1 MSRIAFPSLR
11 DRVRAER
18 GGRALYVRGRRAPA
32 TVALLLT
39 AVVVV
44 LAAAPAHAITGGVAD
59 GDAHPN
65 VGALGW
71 DLDGTGPIPPVLI
84 CGGSVISDRAFL
96 TARHCIEPP
105 LVPLP
110 PDVQW
115 AVTLAGGTPA
125 DPIVPGGSF
134 PEEYPACCGFTNESA
149 LVRPIEIVLH
159 PDFTPGFVPGV
170 SDPTLGAHD
179 LAVLLFAAGTF
190 AAVDPVRIVRPGRL
204 DRLRA
209 GGDRHGPGFTFVGFG
224 TELRDG
230 RFYAAGYR
238 KAARL
243 AFDALLPDWLLTRS
257 VAGRSPRSGTPC
269 YGDSGSPLF
278 LGGSTV
284 QVALFH
290 TTAGPCTG
298 AAYHQR
304 LDTPA
309 EQAFLAPYLPHR
321 HGMHPG
327 HRARR

>member
-1 MSRIAFPSLR
+1 MSRIGFWSLR
-11 DRVRAER
+11 DCVRADH
-18 GGRALYVRGRRAPA
+18 GGRAVYVRGRRGPA
-32 TVALLLT
+32 AVSLVL

-44 LAAAPAHAITGGVAD
+44 LCAAPAHAITGGVPD
-59 GDAHPN
+59 GDAHSN

-71 DLDGTGPIPPVLI
+71 DLDGTGPIAPVLI

-115 AVTLAGGTPA
+115 AVTLKGGTPL

-134 PEEYPACCGFTNESA
+134 PDEYPACCGFTDESA
-149 LVRPIEIVLH
+149 LVRPTEIALH

-179 LAVLLFAAGTF
+179 LAVLLFAPRTF
-190 AAVDPVRIVRPGRL
+190 AGVDPVRIVRPGRL
-204 DRLRA
+204 DRLHPV
-209 GGDRHGPGFTFVGFG
+209 GDRHGPAFTFVGYG
-224 TELRDG
+224 TELRDD
-230 RFYAAGYR
+230 RFFAAGYR
-238 KAARL
+238 KAASF
-243 AFDALLPDWLLTRS
+243 AFDALLSDWLLIRS
-257 VAGRSPRSGTPC
+257 FTGRSPGRGTPC

-278 LGGSTV
+278 LGGSAV

-290 TTAGPCTG
+290 TTTGPCTG

-309 EQAFLAPYLPHR
+309 EQAFLAPYLPPWHGKHR
-321 HGMHPG
+321 G
-327 HRARR
+327 HHARR